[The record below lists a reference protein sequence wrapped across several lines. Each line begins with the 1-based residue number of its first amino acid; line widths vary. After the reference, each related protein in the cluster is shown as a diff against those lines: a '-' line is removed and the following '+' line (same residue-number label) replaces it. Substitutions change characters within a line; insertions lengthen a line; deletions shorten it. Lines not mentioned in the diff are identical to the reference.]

1 MRLIGHVCQGMLA
14 HKRMYSLTWP
24 GAMYVLLKWIF
35 FSWKMSPGAAGLDGD
50 ESRDDAISRKNYITP
65 LLPPRVEIN

>member
-24 GAMYVLLKWIF
+24 GAMYVLLRWIF
-35 FSWKMSPGAAGLDGD
+35 FSSWKMSPGAAGLDGD
-50 ESRDDAISRKNYITP
+50 ESRDDAISRKNYT
-65 LLPPRVEIN
+65 PRVEIN